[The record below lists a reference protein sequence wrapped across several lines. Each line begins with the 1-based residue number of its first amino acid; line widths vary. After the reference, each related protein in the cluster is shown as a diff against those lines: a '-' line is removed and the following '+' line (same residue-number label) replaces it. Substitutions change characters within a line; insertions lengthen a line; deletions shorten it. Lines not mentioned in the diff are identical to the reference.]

1 MPLFVAKYPVG
12 IDSRVEAIRLLLD
25 TESDGV
31 RIVGIHGLGGV
42 GKSTIAKAIYNR
54 ICYLFEGGSFLE
66 NVRENS
72 KTDQGIIQLQG
83 TILFE
88 ILGHKNLRLCSVSR
102 GINMIKESL
111 CDKKFLIILDDVD
124 NLEQINQLLGECD
137 WFANGSR
144 IIITTRDKR
153 LLRPL
158 EKGCSTYKIKQFD
171 DHEALELFRILAYE
185 VTQFDDHEAL
195 ELFSMHAFHRNKPDE
210 DYSELTCRVIC
221 YAKGLPLALTIMGSD
236 LHGRTKPEWESA
248 LDKYEKIPN
257 RDIQKILKIS
267 YEGLDKTEQDI
278 FLDIACFFKGHDKD
292 YVVDILNA
300 CGLHPVYGIQKLV
313 EKCLITIS
321 GANNL
326 LMHDLLQQ
334 MGWEIIRQESPQK
347 PEKRSRIWSYEDAF
361 NVLMKNKV

>member
-12 IDSRVEAIRLLLD
+12 INSRVEAIRLLLD

-31 RIVGIHGLGGV
+31 RIVGIHGPGGV
-42 GKSTIAKAIYNR
+42 GKSTIAKSIYNR
-54 ICYLFEGGSFLE
+54 ICYLFKGGSFLE

-88 ILGHKNLRLCSVSR
+88 ILGHKNLKLCSVSR

-111 CDKKFLIILDDVD
+111 CGKKVLIILDDVD

-137 WFANGSR
+137 WFANGSK

-158 EKGCSTYKIKQFD
+158 EKGYS
-171 DHEALELFRILAYE
+171 AYE
-185 VTQFDDHEAL
+185 VKQFDDHEAL

-210 DYSELTCRVIC
+210 DYSKLTSRVIC

-248 LDKYEKIPN
+248 LDKYEKIPH

-292 YVVDILNA
+292 YVVDILSA

-321 GANNL
+321 KDNNL
-326 LMHDLLQQ
+326 MMHDLLQQ

-347 PEKRSRIWSYEDAF
+347 PEERSRIWSYEDAL